1 MRKPLRD
8 YVLARVAEP
17 ETKTAG
23 GLYIPE
29 NASQKS
35 ETAIV
40 EAVGKDVKDVKVKD
54 SITYKSY
61 GTTEFEEGKTKY
73 ILVKEEDIIATGE

>member
-8 YVLARVAEP
+8 YVLARVVEP
-17 ETKTAG
+17 KTKTAG

-29 NASQKS
+29 NANQKS
-35 ETAIV
+35 ETAVV
-40 EAVGKDVKDVKVKD
+40 EAVGKNVQDVKVKD
-54 SITYKSY
+54 EITYKSY

-73 ILVKEEDIIATGE
+73 ILVKEEDIIAIG